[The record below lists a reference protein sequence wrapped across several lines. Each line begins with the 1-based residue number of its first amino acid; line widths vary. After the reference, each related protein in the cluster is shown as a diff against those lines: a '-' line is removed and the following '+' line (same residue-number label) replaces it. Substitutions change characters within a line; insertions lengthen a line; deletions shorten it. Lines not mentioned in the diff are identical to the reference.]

1 MFEKVTL
8 NSYFF
13 LNLLVLLLFPSLTLF
28 LNVGEFFK
36 QGNLFLSL
44 ILLFVVKY
52 MRAYS
57 PENFMIDYLFYSKLL
72 AFGFLFTINKAIS
85 IWFLFSCFGNFSPN
99 SENIKI
105 L

>member
-28 LNVGEFFK
+28 LSAGEFMK

-44 ILLFVVKY
+44 ILLFVLKY

-57 PENFMIDYLFYSKLL
+57 PENFMIDYFFYSKLL
-72 AFGFLFTINKAIS
+72 AFCFLFAIDKSIS
-85 IWFLFSCFGNFSPN
+85 IWFLFSCFGNFPILPK
-99 SENIKI
+99 NITI
-105 L
+105 I